1 MNRRNMAPSPAKERT
16 HCIRC
21 GGCCRTSSPTLQTAD
36 LPHVKDG
43 FIRREDLYTI
53 RPGEL
58 IRDNV
63 QGGLKPAAHELI
75 KIRDRDGAC
84 VYYEETQKKCR
95 IYTHRPVQCAA
106 QKCWDDREFMRVY
119 AEPKAVRKDLINDPN
134 LLRLMAAHERRC
146 AVNDLEDWVER
157 IEHEGEAAV
166 MTILKMLKFDHDLR
180 RMMPER
186 LRMDPREL
194 DLVLGRPLTKIIEV
208 FGLRV
213 DKTSDGSFF
222 LTVRQP

>member
-1 MNRRNMAPSPAKERT
+1 MNRRDMAPAPEKERT

-21 GGCCRTSSPTLQTAD
+21 GECCRTSSPTLQTAD

-43 FIRREDLYTI
+43 FIQRVDLYTI
-53 RPGEL
+53 RPGEP

-84 VYYEETQKKCR
+84 VYYEDAQKKCR

-106 QKCWDDREFMRVY
+106 QKCWDDRDFMRVY
-119 AEPKAVRKDLINDPN
+119 AEPKAARNDLIKDSD
-134 LLRLMAAHERRC
+134 LLRLMAAHDERC
-146 AVNDLEDWVER
+146 AVTELEDWVKR

-166 MTILKMLKFDHDLR
+166 VMILKMLKFDHDLR
-180 RMMPER
+180 GMMLER
-186 LRMDPREL
+186 LRVNPREL
-194 DLVLGRPLTKIIEV
+194 DLVLGRPLAQIIEV

-213 DKTSDGSFF
+213 NKKSDGSFF
-222 LTVRQP
+222 LTVRET